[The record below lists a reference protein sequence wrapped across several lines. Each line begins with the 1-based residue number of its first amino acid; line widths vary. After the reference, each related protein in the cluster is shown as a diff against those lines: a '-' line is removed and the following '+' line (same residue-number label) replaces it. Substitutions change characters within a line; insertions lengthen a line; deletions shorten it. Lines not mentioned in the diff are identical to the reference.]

1 MQTYLETFWDRIS
14 EDFLKTQTQA
24 LMHKELLTF
33 DEADTPSF
41 QDPLFEYWVRK
52 YYFEV
57 AE

>member
-1 MQTYLETFWDRIS
+1 
-14 EDFLKTQTQA
+14 
-24 LMHKELLTF
+24 MHKELLTF